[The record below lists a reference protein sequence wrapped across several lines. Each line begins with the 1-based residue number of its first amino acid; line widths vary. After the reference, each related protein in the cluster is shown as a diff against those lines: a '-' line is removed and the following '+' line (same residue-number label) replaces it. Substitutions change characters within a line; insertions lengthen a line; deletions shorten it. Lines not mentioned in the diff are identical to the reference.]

1 MVGAIE
7 GAVVMK
13 LQGPSNQRFFLV
25 AKFRHL
31 GTQKK
36 RADESN
42 KENFGN
48 LKKNRHIL
56 RKKR

>member
-1 MVGAIE
+1 MEGATE

-36 RADESN
+36 
-42 KENFGN
+42 GLMN
-48 LKKNRHIL
+48 LTKRIL
-56 RKKR
+56 GI